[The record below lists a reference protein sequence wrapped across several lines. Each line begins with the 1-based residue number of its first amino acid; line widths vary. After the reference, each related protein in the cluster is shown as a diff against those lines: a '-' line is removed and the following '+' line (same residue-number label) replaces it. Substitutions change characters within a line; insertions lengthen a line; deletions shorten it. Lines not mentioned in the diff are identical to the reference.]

1 MRVEKFLI
9 CLNRMIEDKT
19 GASLMETAITLPVLA
34 FLVMGASD
42 LAMGFSQKLTIQ
54 QAAARSIEMATAGGV
69 SSATLTTIRAE
80 AASAAGVSTDKVT
93 IDSWLE
99 CNGTRQSS
107 FDGVCTTGQQV
118 ARFVAINISGSY
130 TPMFSFVVPRSMTN
144 NGSVS
149 VTGYSSVR
157 VQ

>member
-9 CLNRMIEDKT
+9 CLRRLILDQK
-19 GASLMETAITLPVLA
+19 GASLMETAITVPVLV

-42 LAMGFSQKLTIQ
+42 LAMGFSQKLLVQ
-54 QAAARSIEMATAGGV
+54 QAAARSIEMATSGGV
-69 SSATLTTIRAE
+69 SSSTLTTIRAE
-80 AASAAGVSTDKVT
+80 AASAAGVSTDEVT

-107 FDGVCTTGQQV
+107 YDGSCSTGQQV
-118 ARFVAINISGSY
+118 ARFVSIVINGSY
-130 TPMFSFVVPRSMTN
+130 TPMFSFLVPRSDGT
-144 NGSVS
+144 VAL
-149 VTGYSSVR
+149 TGYSSVR